1 MCVYLF
7 FKNQLVRRHCPEV
20 LLLCRHSSFLWF
32 TFLTTYF
39 SGKTLDLVRSEVIT
53 KVICK
58 KSLKAVVII
67 TDGYSSDDVTLPSI
81 ELRDMGVTVVSVG
94 FGEETPYMKYALEA
108 MASDP
113 KDQHR
118 LIFDYGDLM
127 EGVSQVSAVICQG
140 WYLQDVIS
148 ERDVVPSL
156 YKLGSL
162 ILHRS

>member
-1 MCVYLF
+1 M
-7 FKNQLVRRHCPEV
+7 
-20 LLLCRHSSFLWF
+20 
-32 TFLTTYF
+32 
-39 SGKTLDLVRSEVIT
+39 T

-81 ELRDMGVTVVSVG
+81 ELRDMGTTVVSVG

-140 WYLQDVIS
+140 LFCWIS
-148 ERDVVPSL
+148 LTNLTWIRMNSCQYHHLLFCVKNSSVAKCHIS
-156 YKLGSL
+156 Y
-162 ILHRS
+162 

>member
-1 MCVYLF
+1 M
-7 FKNQLVRRHCPEV
+7 
-20 LLLCRHSSFLWF
+20 
-32 TFLTTYF
+32 
-39 SGKTLDLVRSEVIT
+39 T

-58 KSLKAVVII
+58 TSLKAVVII

-108 MASDP
+108 MASEP

-140 WYLQDVIS
+140 LCRPSKFIS
-148 ERDVVPSL
+148 DLNFWSRSSPSF
-156 YKLGSL
+156 
-162 ILHRS
+162 

>member
-1 MCVYLF
+1 MNVANVWIRPCLHLAVAITTCNRTKQYSDVLWYS
-7 FKNQLVRRHCPEV
+7 LV
-20 LLLCRHSSFLWF
+20 
-32 TFLTTYF
+32 TFVKILPLIL
-39 SGKTLDLVRSEVIT
+39 GKTLDLVRSEVMT

-81 ELRDMGVTVVSVG
+81 ELRDMGTTVVSVG

-140 WYLQDVIS
+140 WFVGF
-148 ERDVVPSL
+148 P
-156 YKLGSL
+156 
-162 ILHRS
+162 

>member
-1 MCVYLF
+1 M
-7 FKNQLVRRHCPEV
+7 
-20 LLLCRHSSFLWF
+20 
-32 TFLTTYF
+32 
-39 SGKTLDLVRSEVIT
+39 T

-58 KSLKAVVII
+58 SSLKAVVII

-94 FGEETPYMKYALEA
+94 FGEETAYMKYALEA

-127 EGVSQVSAVICQG
+127 EGVSQVTAVICQG
-140 WYLQDVIS
+140 MLSFICSYLIFYA
-148 ERDVVPSL
+148 R
-156 YKLGSL
+156 
-162 ILHRS
+162 R